1 MGIVG
6 RHPVAGTTTCPLVA
20 DTRREVHLESISH
33 RSTDTPSVRA
43 LLAQLLRV
51 PEMTAES

>member
-6 RHPVAGTTTCPLVA
+6 RHPVARTTACPLVA

-33 RSTDTPSVRA
+33 RSTNTPAVRA
-43 LLAQLLRV
+43 LLAQLLRTY
-51 PEMTAES
+51 PG